1 MKISFPKSAAVAAV
15 VGLTLATSTVAQAA
29 TPLPANIKKA
39 GFITIGVDSTYSPNE
54 FKDAAGKPTGW
65 EVELFA
71 AVAAQL
77 GVKAKFVIAT
87 FDTILPAVKAGKYDL
102 GVSSFTDNKERE
114 ASVDFVDY
122 FSAGT
127 SWATRKGVTLD
138 PNAAC
143 GKIVTAQTGSTQADD
158 LKAKSAD
165 CTKAGKKAI
174 TILTYDSQEQATSA
188 VVLGRADATAADS
201 PVLAYAVLQSKGKL
215 AVAGKTYGQAPYG
228 TPIAKGSTLTKSI
241 SEALTA
247 LQANGTYN
255 KILTKWGV
263 QSGAVKSFGINGAIN

>member
-1 MKISFPKSAAVAAV
+1 MKISLKSTAAVFAV
-15 VGLTLATSTVAQAA
+15 LGLTLSTSTVAHAV

-54 FKDAAGKPTGW
+54 FKDAAGKPVGW
-65 EVELFA
+65 EVDLFS

-138 PNAAC
+138 PNNAC

-158 LKAKSAD
+158 LKAKSAA

-188 VVLGRADATAADS
+188 VILGRADATAADS
-201 PVLAYAVLQSKGKL
+201 PVLAYAVLQAKGKL
-215 AVAGKTYGQAPYG
+215 ALAGGIYGQAPYG

-247 LQANGTYN
+247 LAANGTYN

-263 QSGAVKSFGINGAIN
+263 QAGAVKSFGINGAIN